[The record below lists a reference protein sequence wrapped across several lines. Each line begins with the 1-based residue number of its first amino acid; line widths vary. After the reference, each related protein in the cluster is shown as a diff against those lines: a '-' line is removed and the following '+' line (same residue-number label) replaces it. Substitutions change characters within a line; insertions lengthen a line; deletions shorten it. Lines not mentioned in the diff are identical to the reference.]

1 MRQLIGEMAERG
13 ELSVVE
19 REVDSRFELA
29 AVTKRVQQAGDQGV
43 LFRKVA
49 GTKLPVVSN
58 LYGSHDRLCR
68 MIGATAD
75 TFCSTWLDVLQRPLA
90 HAAYTQVSA
99 PADLESGSIG
109 ELPQIT
115 YHEKDAGPYYTSAIY
130 LAREPDTGVANLSF
144 HRSMI
149 VNDRELRVRLG
160 SSHDLARYQGKAEQQ
175 GQALEAALLIGV
187 RPEVFLAAGYSLPY
201 DANELELAAKLARAP
216 LPMRRCE
223 AIDLEV
229 PADTEIV
236 IEGRFLPNERRP
248 EGPFGEF
255 LGAYVP
261 EGLNHV
267 FEVLAVTRRAGATF
281 HSINCG
287 SPEDLRFL
295 EALTAARVYEHV
307 SRVVPG
313 VLDVTTRPNCMITI
327 LKIRQQ
333 YEGHGKH
340 ALLAAL
346 GSNMDFN
353 KVCMVVDEDV
363 DIRNL
368 DDVMWAF
375 LTRGPADQRALVL
388 DRIPGFYRDAHKDH
402 WGRLA
407 LDATWP
413 WGRGEEFERKRI
425 PGEEAVDLALY
436 VTTAQTTAK
445 REASK

>member
-1 MRQLIGEMAERG
+1 M
-13 ELSVVE
+13 
-19 REVDSRFELA
+19 
-29 AVTKRVQQAGDQGV
+29 
-43 LFRKVA
+43 
-49 GTKLPVVSN
+49 
-58 LYGSHDRLCR
+58 
-68 MIGATAD
+68 
-75 TFCSTWLDVLQRPLA
+75 
-90 HAAYTQVSA
+90 SA
-99 PADLESGSIG
+99 SIG

-130 LAREPDTGVANLSF
+130 LAREPESGVPNLSF

-149 VNDRELRVRLG
+149 VSDRELRVRLG
-160 SSHDLARYQGKAEQQ
+160 SSHDLARYQDKAERQ
-175 GQALEAALLIGV
+175 GQALEAAILIGV
-187 RPEVFLAAGYSLPY
+187 RPEIFLTAGYSLPY
-201 DANELELAAKLARAP
+201 DANELELAARLAGQP
-216 LPMRRCE
+216 LPMRRCQE
-223 AIDLEV
+223 IDLMV
-229 PADTEIV
+229 PTDAEIV
-236 IEGRFLPNERRP
+236 IEGRFLPNVRRP

-261 EGLNHV
+261 EGPNHV
-267 FEVLAVTRRAGATF
+267 FEVLAVTRRADATF

-307 SRVVPG
+307 SRVVKG

-353 KVCMVVDEDV
+353 KVCIVVDEDV
-363 DIRNL
+363 DIRDL
-368 DDVMWAF
+368 DDVMWAY
-375 LTRGPADQRALVL
+375 LTRGPADQRAMILE
-388 DRIPGFYRDAHKDH
+388 RIPGFYRDEHKDH

-413 WGRGEEFERKRI
+413 WGRAQEFERKRI
-425 PGEEAVDLALY
+425 PGEETLDQARY
-436 VTTAQTTAK
+436 VN
-445 REASK
+445 S

>member
-1 MRQLIGEMAERG
+1 MRQLIEQMAGSG
-13 ELSVVE
+13 ELLVVE
-19 REVDSRFELA
+19 REVDPRFELA
-29 AVTKRVQQAGDQGV
+29 AVTKRVQQTGDQGV

-49 GTKLPVVSN
+49 GTALPVVSN

-68 MIGATAD
+68 LIGATPD
-75 TFCSTWLDVLQRPLA
+75 TFCSTWLDLLHRPLT
-90 HAAYTQVSA
+90 HAAWIEA
-99 PADLESGSIG
+99 PRPPGLVDSSIG
-109 ELPQIT
+109 ELPRIT
-115 YHEKDAGPYYTSAIY
+115 YHGKDAGPYYTSAIY
-130 LAREPDTGVANLSF
+130 LAREPESGVPNLSF

-149 VNDRELRVRLG
+149 VSDRELRVRLG
-160 SSHDLARYQGKAEQQ
+160 SSHDLARYQDKAERQ
-175 GQALEAALLIGV
+175 GQALEAAILIGV
-187 RPEVFLAAGYSLPY
+187 RPEIFLTAGYSLPY
-201 DANELELAAKLARAP
+201 DANELELAARLAGQP
-216 LPMRRCE
+216 LPMRQCE
-223 AIDLEV
+223 EIDLMV
-229 PADTEIV
+229 PADAEIV

-261 EGLNHV
+261 EAPQHV
-267 FEVLAVTRRAGATF
+267 FEVLAVTRRADATF

-307 SRVVPG
+307 SRVVKG

-353 KVCMVVDEDV
+353 KVCIVVDEDV
-363 DIRNL
+363 DIRDL
-368 DDVMWAF
+368 DDVMWAY
-375 LTRGPADQRALVL
+375 LTRGPADQRAMILE
-388 DRIPGFYRDAHKDH
+388 RIPGFYRDEHKDH

-413 WGRGEEFERKRI
+413 WGRAQEFERKRI
-425 PGEEAVDLALY
+425 PGEETLDLARY
-436 VTTAQTTAK
+436 VK
-445 REASK
+445 S

>member
-1 MRQLIGEMAERG
+1 MIDRG
-13 ELSVVE
+13 ELLVVE
-19 REVDSRFELA
+19 RQVDPRFELA
-29 AVTKRVQQAGDQGV
+29 AVTKRVQQAGEQGV
-43 LFRKVA
+43 LFRNVA
-49 GTKLPVVSN
+49 GTRLPVVSN
-58 LYGSHDRLCR
+58 LYGSHERLCR

-75 TFCSTWLDVLQRPLA
+75 TFCSAWLEVLERPLA
-90 HAAYTQVSA
+90 HAACASGPA
-99 PADLESGSIG
+99 PSDLVASSIG

-130 LAREPDTGVANLSF
+130 LAREPESGVPNLSF
-144 HRSMI
+144 HRSML
-149 VNDRELRVRLG
+149 VDDRELRVRLG
-160 SSHDLARYQGKAEQQ
+160 SSHDLARYQAKAEQQ

-187 RPEVFLAAGYSLPY
+187 RPEIFMAAGYSLPY

-223 AIDLEV
+223 KIDLEV

-267 FEVLAVTRRAGATF
+267 FEVLAVTRRTDATF

-287 SPEDLRFL
+287 SPEDLRLL

-307 SRVVPG
+307 HRVVPG
-313 VLDVTTRPNCMITI
+313 LLDVTTRPNCMITI

-333 YEGHGKH
+333 YEGHGRH

-346 GSNMDFN
+346 GSNMDYN
-353 KVCMVVDEDV
+353 KVCIVVDEDV

-375 LTRGPADQRALVL
+375 LTRGPADQRAMVL
-388 DRIPGFYRDAHKDH
+388 DRIPGFYRDPHKDH

-413 WGRGEEFERKRI
+413 WGRAAEFERKRI
-425 PGEEAVDLALY
+425 PGEEALDLAHYL
-436 VTTAQTTAK
+436 AK
-445 REASK
+445 AR